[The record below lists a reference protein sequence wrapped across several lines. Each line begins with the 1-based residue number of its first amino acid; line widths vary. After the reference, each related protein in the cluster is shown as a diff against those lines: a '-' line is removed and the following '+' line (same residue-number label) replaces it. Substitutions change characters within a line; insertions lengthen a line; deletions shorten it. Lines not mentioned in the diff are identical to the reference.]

1 MARNRSEEIRIPVS
15 FKKTAKEISIY
26 DFIKSESE
34 IIGQSNYIKMLVMEE
49 MKRQGKWQ
57 YD

>member
-26 DFIKSESE
+26 DFIKNESE